1 MCINVKSLYCTPE
14 TNTTLLC
21 QLHFNFLKGEK
32 KQDLKGVV
40 SQLQVLKVGVH
51 NAGLKLFAPKGDT
64 LDIEFPPNYGSLC
77 TSWGLQQDCLSISYP
92 LKCGFFSF
100 AQCVGIA
107 ELVFRVFF
115 PEEIGPHLAIDSV
128 CLWEEVSSGSSY
140 LPVLNQN
147 FEISLLKS
155 YLYSLVHYSIIHN
168 SQNMKST

>member
-32 KQDLKGVV
+32 KKDLKGVV

-77 TSWGLQQDCLSISYP
+77 TS
-92 LKCGFFSF
+92 
-100 AQCVGIA
+100 
-107 ELVFRVFF
+107 
-115 PEEIGPHLAIDSV
+115 
-128 CLWEEVSSGSSY
+128 
-140 LPVLNQN
+140 
-147 FEISLLKS
+147 
-155 YLYSLVHYSIIHN
+155 
-168 SQNMKST
+168 